1 MKKKN
6 ENSKKKKIRKQKV
19 NKPASIYYLLWTALA
34 TLSLVIVLVFSVTQS
49 IALNLTYK
57 EEGAKDVTVKGRAIE
72 EILLSEPPEHFGGN
86 HSGFVRYLAQS
97 NGVDIYIIA
106 ENGNLLYPREEAFQP
121 DNPEVGE
128 FYDMSQE
135 LNLLKGHL
143 AGVDENYAVFE
154 GAGEF
159 VYGSKLDLG
168 NEQSTYLYISRS
180 LELIEAVSI
189 SLRVRII
196 FVSIFVF
203 IFAFALS
210 SALSGWLTKPIE
222 EITVKAK
229 LLAKGDFDVDFYG
242 SGYASEMA
250 ELAKALNFAKDELSK
265 TDRMQ
270 KELIA
275 NVSHDFKTPLTM
287 IKAYSSMIKE
297 ISGNMP
303 EKRDKHAQV
312 IIDEADRLASL
323 VNDMLDLS
331 KIRSGLNELKI
342 TTFDLTAYLY
352 DVLGRFDDFVTAQ
365 GYSFTLKIDEGIF
378 TQADEVKI
386 GQVLY
391 NLIGNAI
398 NYTGEDK
405 RVFVSLRVTKDGV
418 ARFSVRDTG
427 AGIKKE
433 EIAEIW
439 DRYYRSSD
447 AHKRPV
453 KGTGLGLSIVKTI
466 LEKHNFRFGVESEA
480 GKGSLFYVDFPVR
493 KK

>member
-1 MKKKN
+1 MKDERFTKKVKKRKYKKK
-6 ENSKKKKIRKQKV
+6 S
-19 NKPASIYYLLWTALA
+19 KPASIYFLLWASFA
-34 TLSLVIVLVFSVTQS
+34 VLSLLIVLVFSFTQS
-49 IALNLTYK
+49 IALDQTYR
-57 EEGAKDVTVKGRAIE
+57 EEGAKEITVKGRAIE
-72 EILLSEPPEHFGGN
+72 AILRSEPPEEFGGN

-97 NGVDIYIIA
+97 NGVDIFIIA
-106 ENGNLLYPREEAFQP
+106 DNGDVLYPREENFDPNA
-121 DNPEVGE
+121 PEVDD
-128 FYDMSQE
+128 FYDMSTE
-135 LNLLKGHL
+135 LDLLKRHL
-143 AGVDENYAVFE
+143 QGVNEDYVVYE
-154 GAGEF
+154 GVGEF
-159 VYGSKLDLG
+159 VYGSVLSID
-168 NEQSTYLYISRS
+168 NANTYLYISRS
-180 LELIEAVSI
+180 LDLIETVSVA
-189 SLRVRII
+189 LRVRIL
-196 FVSIFVF
+196 FVAMFVF

-222 EITVKAK
+222 EITGKAK
-229 LLAKGDFDVDFYG
+229 LLAKGNFDIDFYG
-242 SGYASEMA
+242 HDYASEMA
-250 ELAKALNFAKDELSK
+250 ELAKALNYAKDELSK

-297 ISGNMP
+297 ISGDIP
-303 EKRDKHAQV
+303 EKREKHAQV

-331 KIRSGLNELKI
+331 KIRSGLNELKMS
-342 TTFDLTAYLY
+342 TFDLTSYLY
-352 DVLGRFDDFVTAQ
+352 DVLARFEDFVTAQ
-365 GYSFTLKIDEGIF
+365 GYSFVLKIDEEIY

-405 RVFVSLRVTKDGV
+405 KVYVSLRASKDGV

-433 EIAEIW
+433 DISVIW
-439 DRYYRSSD
+439 DRYYRSSET
-447 AHKRPV
+447 HKRPV

-466 LEKHNFRFGVESEA
+466 LEKHNFRFGVESEV
-480 GKGSLFYVDFPVR
+480 GRGSLFYVDFPVR

>member
-1 MKKKN
+1 MKEEQFAKKIKHRKYKKK
-6 ENSKKKKIRKQKV
+6 S
-19 NKPASIYYLLWTALA
+19 KPASIYFLLWASFA
-34 TLSLVIVLVFSVTQS
+34 ILSLMIVLVFSFTQS
-49 IALNLTYK
+49 LVLDQTYR
-57 EEGAKDVTVKGRAIE
+57 EEGAKEITVKGHAIE
-72 EILLSEPPEHFGGN
+72 AILKNEPPEEFGGN

-97 NGVDIYIIA
+97 NGVKIFIIS
-106 ENGNLLYPREEAFQP
+106 EDGTVLYPREEDFDA
-121 DNPEVGE
+121 NAPEFGE
-128 FYDMSQE
+128 FYDMSTE
-135 LNLLKGHL
+135 LDLLKRHL
-143 AGVDENYAVFE
+143 QGADEDYVVYEGV
-154 GAGEF
+154 GEF
-159 VYGSKLDLG
+159 VYGAVLSTKTT
-168 NEQSTYLYISRS
+168 NTYLYIARS
-180 LELIEAVSI
+180 LDLIEVVSI
-189 SLRVRII
+189 ALRVRIL
-196 FVSIFVF
+196 FVAIFVF

-222 EITVKAK
+222 EITGKAK
-229 LLAKGDFDVDFYG
+229 LLAKGNFDVDFYG
-242 SGYASEMA
+242 PDYASEMA
-250 ELAKALNFAKDELSK
+250 ELARALNYAKDELSK

-297 ISGNMP
+297 ISGNIP

-331 KIRSGLNELKI
+331 KIRSGLNELKMS
-342 TTFDLTAYLY
+342 TFDLTAYLY
-352 DVLGRFDDFVTAQ
+352 DVLERFEDFVEEQ
-365 GYSFTLKIDEGIF
+365 GYSFVLKIDEGVF

-405 RVFVSLRVTKDGV
+405 KVYVSLRASKDGV

-427 AGIKKE
+427 VGIKRE
-433 EIAEIW
+433 DLSVIW
-439 DRYYRSSD
+439 DRYYRSSET
-447 AHKRPV
+447 HKRPV

-466 LEKHNFRFGVESEA
+466 LEKHAFRFGVESEV
-480 GKGSLFYVDFPVR
+480 GCGSLFYVDFPIR

>member
-1 MKKKN
+1 MEGQLKKTKRKYQ
-6 ENSKKKKIRKQKV
+6 KKS
-19 NKPASIYYLLWTALA
+19 KPASIYFLLWASFTV
-34 TLSLVIVLVFSVTQS
+34 LSLIIVLVFSFTQS
-49 IALNLTYK
+49 LALNQTYR
-57 EEGAKDVTVKGRAIE
+57 EEGAKEITVKGGAIE
-72 EILLSEPPEHFGGN
+72 AILKSEPPEEFGGN

-106 ENGNLLYPREEAFQP
+106 GDGRVLYPREEKFDP
-121 DNPEVGE
+121 NSPELNE
-128 FYDMSQE
+128 FYDMSAE

-143 AGVDENYAVFE
+143 AGVNEDYVVYE

-159 VYGSKLDLG
+159 VYGSVLTFEKA
-168 NEQSTYLYISRS
+168 ETYLYISRS
-180 LELIEAVSI
+180 LDLIEAVSVA
-189 SLRVRII
+189 LRVRIL
-196 FVSIFVF
+196 FVALFVF

-222 EITVKAK
+222 EITGKAK
-229 LLAKGDFDVDFYG
+229 LLAKGNFDVDFYG
-242 SGYASEMA
+242 PDYAIEMA
-250 ELAKALNFAKDELSK
+250 ELANALNYAKDELSK

-297 ISGNMP
+297 ISGNIP

-331 KIRSGLNELKI
+331 KIRSGLNELKMS
-342 TTFDLTAYLY
+342 TFDLTAYLY
-352 DVLGRFDDFVTAQ
+352 DILARFEDFVTSQ
-365 GYSFTLKIDEGIF
+365 GYSFILKIDEGIY

-405 RVFVSLRVTKDGV
+405 KVYVSLRASKDGV

-427 AGIKKE
+427 SGIKKE
-433 EIAEIW
+433 DVAVIW
-439 DRYYRSSD
+439 DRYYRSSET
-447 AHKRPV
+447 HKRPV

-466 LEKHNFRFGVESEA
+466 LEKHSFRFGVESEV
-480 GKGSLFYVDFPVR
+480 GHGSLFYVDFPIR